1 MTMRGRLGTV
11 ALLTFSAALF
21 PAAAQAADH
30 IDCILSLRND
40 TVDKSVFEAYRKG
53 ANIGEALVGM
63 RLPEIRACVQ
73 TNKWSAPATES
84 ATRVLLGEILA
95 VGLKK
100 EMAANALPADG
111 LTAALASFMNGVGTD
126 TARRAANG
134 DMDKETIGSL
144 IAKLQAEHVVSD
156 AQLSEK
162 NGVLI
167 GEYMSAYANSSVY
180 RLDFKTQ

>member
-1 MTMRGRLGTV
+1 
-11 ALLTFSAALF
+11 
-21 PAAAQAADH
+21 
-30 IDCILSLRND
+30 
-40 TVDKSVFEAYRKG
+40 
-53 ANIGEALVGM
+53 
-63 RLPEIRACVQ
+63 
-73 TNKWSAPATES
+73 
-84 ATRVLLGEILA
+84 
-95 VGLKK
+95 
-100 EMAANALPADG
+100 MAANALPADG

-144 IAKLQAEHVVSD
+144 IAKLQAEHGVSE

>member
-1 MTMRGRLGTV
+1 
-11 ALLTFSAALF
+11 
-21 PAAAQAADH
+21 
-30 IDCILSLRND
+30 
-40 TVDKSVFEAYRKG
+40 
-53 ANIGEALVGM
+53 
-63 RLPEIRACVQ
+63 
-73 TNKWSAPATES
+73 
-84 ATRVLLGEILA
+84 
-95 VGLKK
+95 
-100 EMAANALPADG
+100 
-111 LTAALASFMNGVGTD
+111 MNGVGTD

-144 IAKLQAEHVVSD
+144 IAKLQAEHVVSE